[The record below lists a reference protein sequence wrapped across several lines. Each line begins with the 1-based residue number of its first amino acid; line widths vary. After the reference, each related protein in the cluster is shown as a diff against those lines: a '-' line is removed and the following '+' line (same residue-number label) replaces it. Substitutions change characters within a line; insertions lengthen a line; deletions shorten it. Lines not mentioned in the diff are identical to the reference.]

1 VKVVKKVTKKGVKY
15 LVRKK
20 KGSTFATPNAE
31 GRGEREERGRE
42 EEAEI
47 RSLR

>member
-1 VKVVKKVTKKGVKY
+1 
-15 LVRKK
+15 LVSKK

-31 GRGEREERGRE
+31 GVERDKRQEGREE